1 MKNKANL
8 VAVGTFLAGV
18 AGFQL
23 YASKLKAEIRGGKPE
38 TVLVITQDL
47 KAGATLSAEHL
58 GAAEIP
64 SDYLDARRVRAKEKP
79 HLVGVQIT
87 SPLKAGDALLWSD
100 ITDGAAHRHLASL
113 ITPGKRAYTINTDAN
128 PLGRLLRV
136 ADHVDVLLDSGGQ
149 SSLLLQQV
157 LVLAVG
163 GQIEKEESP
172 LGGKVVQGS
181 GVTLSVSGEQ
191 AKQLLAAESKGR
203 LRLVLRNPEDQSIE
217 REEPRL
223 ERSASFRSA
232 QKETSTPEIE
242 HVR

>member
-8 VAVGTFLAGV
+8 VAVGTFLAGM
-18 AGFQL
+18 AGFQF

-38 TVLVITQDL
+38 AALVITQDL
-47 KAGATLSAEHL
+47 KAGAILSAEHL

-64 SDYLDARRVRAKEKP
+64 SDYLDARRVRAKEKQ

-87 SPLKAGDALLWSD
+87 TALKAGEALLWSD
-100 ITDGAAHRHLASL
+100 IADGAAHKHLASL
-113 ITPGKRAYTINTDAN
+113 VTPGKRAYTINTDAN

-163 GQIEKEESP
+163 GQIEREESP

-181 GVTLSVSGEQ
+181 GVTLSVTSEQ
-191 AKQLLAAESKGR
+191 ARQLLAAEAKGR
-203 LRLVLRNPEDQSIE
+203 LRLVLRNPDDSSTE
-217 REEPRL
+217 REEPKS
-223 ERSASFRSA
+223 ERSASYRSSH
-232 QKETSTPEIE
+232 KESTSLEIE